1 MRILVDEWAVS
12 MGMLTGCK
20 SIREGGMTGSQI
32 EETVTC
38 TRLGSSSA
46 LSFVFCWHR
55 SKENATYCFVFTT
68 LPQCSED
75 MALTLTKGTSYPDD
89 MALYLL
95 FTSLLWDTA
104 GFLQFKLSLFAI
116 AALQFLLCGFL
127 TWCLKQSYS
136 PVLSKKEV
144 KESMELI
151 VSLLNTDL

>member
-12 MGMLTGCK
+12 MGMLTACK
-20 SIREGGMTGSQI
+20 SIGEGGMTGSQI

-75 MALTLTKGTSYPDD
+75 MALTLTKGTSYP
-89 MALYLL
+89 MTWHCTSCSHHFSGTLL
-95 FTSLLWDTA
+95 D
-104 GFLQFKLSLFAI
+104 
-116 AALQFLLCGFL
+116 
-127 TWCLKQSYS
+127 SYS
-136 PVLSKKEV
+136 SSFHYLQ
-144 KESMELI
+144 
-151 VSLLNTDL
+151 